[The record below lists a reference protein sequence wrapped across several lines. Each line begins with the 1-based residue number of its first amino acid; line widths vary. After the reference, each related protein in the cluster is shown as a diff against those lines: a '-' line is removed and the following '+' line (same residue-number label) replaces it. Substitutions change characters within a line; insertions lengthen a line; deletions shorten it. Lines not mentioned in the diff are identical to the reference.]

1 MNLVRIEPQPE
12 LIFGTTGNW
21 FFDGKTYISNEYMLD
36 HLYHNVYGA
45 ELHNSIVF
53 EQAVPV

>member
-1 MNLVRIEPQPE
+1 
-12 LIFGTTGNW
+12 
-21 FFDGKTYISNEYMLD
+21 MLD

-53 EQAVPV
+53 EQAVPVLIDGVWYWQELL